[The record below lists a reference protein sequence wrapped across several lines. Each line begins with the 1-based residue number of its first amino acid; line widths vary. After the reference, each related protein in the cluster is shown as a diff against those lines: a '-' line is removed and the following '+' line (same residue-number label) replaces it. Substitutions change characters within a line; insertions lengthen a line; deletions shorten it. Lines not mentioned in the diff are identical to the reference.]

1 MEQRKD
7 LPNTGVRTGDKDGML
22 ELALKCRFL
31 TPLHFTFLWPS
42 VFFLLPPSPR
52 LLNSDVILH

>member
-1 MEQRKD
+1 MKQRKD

-22 ELALKCRFL
+22 ELALKCHFL